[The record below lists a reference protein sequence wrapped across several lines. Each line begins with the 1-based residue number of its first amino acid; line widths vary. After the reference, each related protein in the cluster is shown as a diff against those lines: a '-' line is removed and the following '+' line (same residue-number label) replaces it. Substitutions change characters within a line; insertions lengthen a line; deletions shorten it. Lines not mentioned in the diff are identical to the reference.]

1 MAKAPL
7 PDRLYALFESQ
18 GLFPSSDEDWA
29 YLAHASNSVQEY
41 RHESGVVKS
50 RTVSRTSVLS
60 ALLLMEPFSA
70 EVLLGH
76 GFSTPQWTS
85 QLGIPISDL
94 APSDLV
100 TSARDGVA
108 IIDVPI
114 RPDHWLP
121 LISAYAQRFGN
132 RPLDFDGMFYMLLS
146 SRGEGR
152 LRKRLMA
159 AGLRINEAR
168 AQLEVQLVAT
178 WPPSTVKA
186 TNWEQ
191 VAGKKAGGKGA
202 QEDRVAAP
210 KGSPA
215 GPLRKTEEWSVKDS
229 LQEFDLEEEL
239 KEWLFEALGA
249 PLTAISLITNLN
261 DYETPRL
268 PKAFAEVL
276 SRHLRSHAEEIS
288 QRWETIGEYGYI
300 TPDAH
305 CVLERAQQLANEVS
319 ESPPAGSRHLMGALL
334 LHRGEDPLEWMVFPL
349 PRELH
354 LLFLDHLESHYPGDD
369 LGRWRQLLLPTAPVR
384 YAGFHTEGFEGPDR
398 LGITRHVNALAAL
411 MASVELE
418 PPLSIGLFGDWGSG
432 KSFFM
437 HKLQQRIHELSEDA
451 FRRQERGLERGF
463 HPSVVQV
470 RFNAWNYAEAEL
482 WASLVAHIFE
492 SLHRHFSP
500 PGQGENEEWR
510 KLLIKL
516 DAAQQG
522 QGNAVQQ
529 LKLAE
534 DELAEARAEQDRRR
548 EKWILA
554 STTAWTGLRNE
565 AKKTGDSDLSKA
577 IKNLEQ
583 SFRGEELN
591 RLRLEVLDHKTQ
603 AESVLEG
610 AAARWAGLRQLA
622 RWPALVTALVIVAGL
637 LLAFQWAA
645 HSHPATLAWMGKDFG
660 EMVAVVSGLVAWAG
674 TGIRKAGS
682 VIKAL
687 GAVEKAVREGRVPK
701 YERMQLEAAEAAV
714 GRAEEELADQ
724 RRRVMELQARVETTS
739 PVRRLSRFLAERAE
753 SSDYRKHLGLPALA
767 RRDFEELGKL
777 MNTPFQLSKSEVPIE
792 LTAGPVPEEL
802 RQSLLNAG
810 VTLPETP
817 TLTAL
822 QGDGS
827 WSIQSASRDAAG
839 SSKSREVFLEK
850 SDEGYTA
857 RVRGA
862 HIDRIILYIDDLD
875 RCRAERV
882 VEVLEAVHLLLALPL
897 FVVVVGVDARW
908 VEKAL
913 REHHS
918 DLWSTPGNGDGAGT
932 TRAAS
937 ARPGAEPQ
945 DYLEK
950 IFQVPLWLQPMP
962 ETATK
967 RLLKDLV
974 GEVDTEE
981 GEGQKEGDENEGDTR
996 GSDGETGA
1004 PPDTTPDSMR
1014 TADDVASRGA
1024 AAETTRK
1031 GRSGEPGDS
1040 DEEGDEP
1047 EMSAEAEGADRGEDT
1062 VSEAGSE
1069 AGADPTAEEAQ
1080 KELLS
1085 TDEAIPRGLLFTA
1098 REFDFIEQLAPVIRR
1113 SPRTAKRFVN
1123 AYRVLRASQPSWRL
1137 SKLVGTP
1144 ETDNKAQYRPVLLLL
1159 AAVVGCPRE
1168 ARELLT
1174 TAASSKEA
1182 GSFLVL
1188 AEAMESVKSDR
1199 SQWAALVELLP
1210 EGGLIDEGDLRYWA
1224 REVGRYSFRYGTGLG
1239 EGVPPAQ
1246 AEGISEWR

>member
-1 MAKAPL
+1 MAQAPL
-7 PDRLYALFESQ
+7 PDHLYALFESQ
-18 GLFPSSDEDWA
+18 GLFLSPDEDWA
-29 YLAHASNSVQEY
+29 YLALVSNSVQAI
-41 RHESGVVKS
+41 RHENGDAKS
-50 RTVSRTSVLS
+50 KTVSRTSVLS
-60 ALLLMEPFSA
+60 ALLSMDMLSA
-70 EVLLGH
+70 KVLEAH
-76 GFSTPQWTS
+76 GFSAHDWAS
-85 QLGIPISDL
+85 QLGI
-94 APSDLV
+94 SDLV
-100 TSARDGVA
+100 VSTLAKEDLGSLE
-108 IIDVPI
+108 VPV
-114 RPDHWLP
+114 RSENWLP
-121 LISAYAQRFGN
+121 LISDYANRFADH
-132 RPLDFDGMFYMLLS
+132 PLDFAGVLYMLLS
-146 SRGEGR
+146 AGGEGR
-152 LRKRLMA
+152 LRKRLKA
-159 AGLRINEAR
+159 NGLQIDEAR
-168 AQLEVQLVAT
+168 EALEIQLVAT
-178 WPPSTVKA
+178 ATWASSTLEDTEAAKVA
-186 TNWEQ
+186 SEQ
-191 VAGKKAGGKGA
+191 AGINGA
-202 QEDRVAAP
+202 QEDGVAEP
-210 KGSPA
+210 NDSPA
-215 GPLRKTEEWSVKDS
+215 EPLPETGELILEEW
-229 LQEFDLEEEL
+229 LQDFNLEEEL
-239 KEWLFEALGA
+239 KWWLVEVLRL
-249 PLTAISLITNLN
+249 PLTAIRLISAF
-261 DYETPRL
+261 DHIETTRL
-268 PKAFAEVL
+268 PTTFTEIL
-276 SRHLRSHAEEIS
+276 SRHVNSLADEIS
-288 QRWETIGEYGYI
+288 QSWETIGDYGQI
-300 TPDAH
+300 TPDARH
-305 CVLERAQQLANEVS
+305 VLERAQELANEVS
-319 ESPPAGSRHLMGALL
+319 GSRPVGSRHVIGALL
-334 LHRGEDPLEWMVFPL
+334 LHGGDDPLESKVFPL
-349 PRELH
+349 PLELH
-354 LLFLDHLESHYPGDD
+354 PLFLDHLESRYPGDD
-369 LGRWRQLLLPTAPVR
+369 LGSWRQLLLPTAPVH

-411 MASVELE
+411 MASVELK

-437 HKLQQRIHELSEDA
+437 HKLQQRIHELAEDA
-451 FRRQERGLERGF
+451 SRRQERGLERGF

-470 RFNAWNYAEAEL
+470 PFNAWNYAEAEL

-492 SLHRHFSP
+492 SLHHHFSP
-500 PGQGENEEWR
+500 PGQVENEEWR
-510 KLLIKL
+510 KLLFKL

-548 EKWILA
+548 ENWVLA
-554 STTAWTGLRNE
+554 SSTAWTSLKAE
-565 AKKTGDSDLSKA
+565 ATKTRDSDLSKA
-577 IKNLEQ
+577 IRKLERT
-583 SFRGEELN
+583 FRGEELN
-591 RLRLEVLDHKTQ
+591 RLRLKVLDHKTQ

-622 RWPALVTALVIVAGL
+622 RWPSLVTGLVIVAGL

-645 HSHPATLAWMGKDFG
+645 HSQPDTLGWLGQGFG
-660 EMVAVVSGLVAWAG
+660 EMVAVVSALVAWAG

-682 VIKAL
+682 MVKAL
-687 GAVEKAVREGRVPK
+687 GAVEKAVREGKVPK
-701 YERMQLEAAEAAV
+701 DERMQLEAAEAAV

-777 MNTPFQLSKSEVPIE
+777 MNTPFRLSKAEVPVE

-802 RQSLLNAG
+802 RHALRNAG

-827 WSIQSASRDAAG
+827 WSIQSASGDAAG
-839 SSKSREVFLEK
+839 SAKSREVFLEK

-913 REHHS
+913 RGYHS
-918 DLWSTPGNGDGAGT
+918 DLWSTSGNGDGVGTAG
-932 TRAAS
+932 AAS
-937 ARPGAEPQ
+937 AHPGAEPQ

-981 GEGQKEGDENEGDTR
+981 GEGQEDGDETEVDATER
-996 GSDGETGA
+996 SDGETGA
-1004 PPDTTPDSMR
+1004 PSGATPDASAGS
-1014 TADDVASRGA
+1014 ADDVADRGA
-1024 AAETTRK
+1024 AAGTT
-1031 GRSGEPGDS
+1031 GERGSRELGDS
-1040 DEEGDEP
+1040 DREGDEP
-1047 EMSAEAEGADRGEDT
+1047 EMSAEAGRADRREDT

-1069 AGADPTAEEAQ
+1069 AGADPTATEAQ

-1098 REFDFIEQLAPVIRR
+1098 RELAFIEKLAPVIRR

-1137 SKLVGTP
+1137 TNLVGTP
-1144 ETDNKAQYRPVLLLL
+1144 ETDDKARYRPVLLLL
-1159 AAVVGCPRE
+1159 AAVVGCSRE
-1168 ARELLT
+1168 ARELLS
-1174 TAASSKEA
+1174 AAARGEVA
-1182 GSFLVL
+1182 GSFPGL
-1188 AEAMESVKSDR
+1188 AEAMQSVKSDR
-1199 SQWAALVELLP
+1199 RQWTDLVQLLP
-1210 EGGLIDEGDLRYWA
+1210 EGGLVDEDELRYWA

-1239 EGVPPAQ
+1239 DGAPPA
-1246 AEGISEWR
+1246 